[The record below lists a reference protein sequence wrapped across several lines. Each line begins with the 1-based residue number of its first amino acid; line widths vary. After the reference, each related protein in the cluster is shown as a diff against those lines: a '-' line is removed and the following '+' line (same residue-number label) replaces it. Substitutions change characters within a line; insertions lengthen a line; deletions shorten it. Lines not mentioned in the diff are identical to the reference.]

1 VARDSTRIRPS
12 SPGHECKRP
21 ITSSVMLAE
30 QWAAPPL
37 ISECGGMLDET
48 FSLSCPALYHAHRGN
63 WVCDSPS
70 RSEAAG
76 TPNVKSSV
84 QTTGAAAQIPEPKP
98 GPQIERLRQGR
109 EGTWSIDQGKTCP
122 RYSFAERR
130 HGRGEDRVAFEG
142 RLDPPRCLR
151 PACLSI
157 CLPRIDRPTEQL
169 TRRNSNRRRDVICHA
184 IYFKV

>member
-1 VARDSTRIRPS
+1 
-12 SPGHECKRP
+12 
-21 ITSSVMLAE
+21 MLAE

-48 FSLSCPALYHAHRGN
+48 FSLSCPALYHAHHGN

-76 TPNVKSSV
+76 TPDVKSSV

-98 GPQIERLRQGR
+98 GPQIEGLRQGR
-109 EGTWSIDQGKTCP
+109 EGIWSIDQGKTCP

-151 PACLSI
+151 PACLVYVS
-157 CLPRIDRPTEQL
+157 LESTGQPSSSQDG
-169 TRRNSNRRRDVICHA
+169 TRTAEEMLFAMPSTSRCSVPHGLYRLASGNYRSPASLRA
-184 IYFKV
+184 P